1 MAVHK
6 LHLDEFDEIDY
17 QLIAIHTSLED
28 YRLAFYIN
36 QKLPVVLKK
45 SDCDIQIK
53 NKEGET
59 QFTRFSFE
67 DEKTIVTWDLIQNKN
82 EVIQQRKINTQNL
95 FSNTTMEVATK
106 VYLLP
111 EFKKVDF
118 FLKIDNNQDVVN
130 ALKIQLLLNT
140 IDNVSTVYQVS
151 TNQIKSKNN
160 LIF

>member
-28 YRLAFYIN
+28 YLLAFYIN

-45 SDCDIQIK
+45 SDSDIQIR

-59 QFTRFSFE
+59 QFTRFIFE
-67 DEKTIVTWDLIQNKN
+67 DEKAVLAWNLIQNKN
-82 EVIQQRKINTQNL
+82 EIQLSTQRVNEGL
-95 FSNTTMEVATK
+95 FAESKSKFSTK
-106 VYLLP
+106 VYFIP
-111 EFKKVDF
+111 EYKKVDY
-118 FLKIDNNQDVVN
+118 FLKIENGNG
-130 ALKIQLLLNT
+130 T
-140 IDNVSTVYQVS
+140 IDIAKITNELKKIDRISTIYTVDVEK
-151 TNQIKSKNN
+151 IKSKNN